1 MQKIFAFGKISL
13 VFLFLLLTSVVD
25 ASEVGKMEVKEDG
38 NVIPNGDNGN
48 IVDLDVVQSKPRIL
62 VSSISMYNY
71 LNVLMTSSANSK
83 L

>member
-38 NVIPNGDNGN
+38 NVIDNGN